1 MLPSCLSHGMGG
13 LFLSGVLKDQ
23 LLAFEGGR
31 DSEYR
36 FVPTEPVV
44 GQLVKMFSRQIAV

>member
-1 MLPSCLSHGMGG
+1 MGS
-13 LFLSGVLKDQ
+13 LFLSGVIKDQ
-23 LLAFEGGR
+23 LLVLEGGR

-44 GQLVKMFSRQIAV
+44 GQRSKDVQ